1 MEFLYALINFLILG
15 LIIWLLFGKSIR
27 KMFSDRRERIN
38 NALDEA
44 EKLERAMEDG
54 SFDEALTLPGGA
66 EGDIKKLPLKNAG
79 ALDAL
84 KRSAEEKRVKLIDD
98 CDKRIANER
107 RETLLSARER
117 AVKKLIERLR
127 THLAEEPAAGL
138 LCGNEERIAK
148 GILERIELTPGD
160 MCYLMHHDV
169 LYVTLSSAYP
179 LDESIV
185 NRIGERTRVMLDAV
199 GGKPSYWVKTEPE
212 LIGGLRLRIGD
223 TVYDCTVK
231 NRLYHLERDLLKR
244 PLAESLEPEDIIK
257 DLLEGIKEAEPR
269 VDEFQLGR
277 VLSVSDGICRLD
289 GLADI
294 MYGEVIEFECG
305 ERGMILDIEPERIGC
320 VVFGKYENIETLS
333 RVRRIGRIA
342 SVPVGEALLGRV
354 VDPLGRAIDGRGSI
368 RTPERRP
375 IEFRAAGI
383 PDRSS
388 VSKPMHTGLKAV
400 DALVPIG
407 RGQRELIIG
416 DRRTGK
422 SALAVDTI
430 INQRGKGVPCIY
442 VAIGQ
447 KESTVAEIRA
457 KLEKYGAME
466 YTTIVSAPAS
476 SSASMQYIAP
486 FAGAAMSEY
495 FMYKGKDCLIVYDD
509 LSKHAVAYRELSL
522 LLHRPS
528 GREAYPGDV
537 FYLHSRL
544 LERAAK
550 LSPEAGGGSVTA
562 LPIIETQA
570 GDISAYIP
578 TNVISITDGQIFL
591 EADLF
596 NEGQRPAV
604 NVGLSVS
611 RVGSA
616 AQTKLMKQVSGKL
629 RMELAQYRELA
640 SFAQFGSE
648 LDESSQKV
656 LLSGALMTRA
666 LRQKRF
672 EPLPDWKQALII
684 FAVSSGFAANVPPDA
699 MEDFES
705 KLFTYFETECPV
717 IKAALEL
724 GDRMS
729 PALESD
735 VKAALTGFTKAYYG
749 DAA

>member
-1 MEFLYALINFLILG
+1 
-15 LIIWLLFGKSIR
+15 
-27 KMFSDRRERIN
+27 
-38 NALDEA
+38 
-44 EKLERAMEDG
+44 
-54 SFDEALTLPGGA
+54 
-66 EGDIKKLPLKNAG
+66 
-79 ALDAL
+79 
-84 KRSAEEKRVKLIDD
+84 
-98 CDKRIANER
+98 
-107 RETLLSARER
+107 
-117 AVKKLIERLR
+117 
-127 THLAEEPAAGL
+127 
-138 LCGNEERIAK
+138 
-148 GILERIELTPGD
+148 
-160 MCYLMHHDV
+160 MHHDV

-179 LDESIV
+179 LADEIV
-185 NRIGERTRVMLDAV
+185 DKLKKRAESLLDEV
-199 GGKPSYWVKTEPE
+199 DGRPSFWVKTDPE

-231 NRLYHLERDLLKR
+231 NMLYHLERNLLKR
-244 PLAESLEPEDIIK
+244 PMSDGVDADGIFADIMAGISEES
-257 DLLEGIKEAEPR
+257 PR
-269 VDEFQLGR
+269 IDEFQLGR

-320 VVFGKYENIETLS
+320 VVFGRFEQIETLS
-333 RVRRIGRIA
+333 RVRRVGRIA
-342 SVPVGEALLGRV
+342 SVPVGEELLGRV
-354 VDPLGRAIDGRGSI
+354 VDPLGRAIDGGDRI
-368 RTPERRP
+368 RTRERRP
-375 IEFRAAGI
+375 IEFKAAGI
-383 PDRSS
+383 PDRRS
-388 VSKPMHTGLKAV
+388 VSTPMHTGIKAI

-416 DRRTGK
+416 DRSTGK
-422 SALAVDTI
+422 SALAIDAI
-430 INQRGKGVPCIY
+430 INQKGRNVPCIY

-447 KESTVAEIRA
+447 KDSTVAEIRD
-457 KLEKYGAME
+457 KLEKHGAME

-495 FMYKGKDCLIVYDD
+495 FMYKGMDCLIVYDD

-544 LERAAK
+544 LERAAR

-591 EADLF
+591 ESDLF

-616 AQTKLMKQVSGKL
+616 AQTKLLKQVSGKL

-648 LDESSQKV
+648 LDRSSGMV
-656 LLSGALMTRA
+656 LERGEKMMRA
-666 LRQKRF
+666 LRQKRY

-684 FAVSSGFAANVPPDA
+684 FAVSEGYAEGVPASA
-699 MEDFES
+699 MESFERG
-705 KLFTYFETECPV
+705 LYDYFETNCEELA
-717 IKAALEL
+717 AALKTGE
-724 GDRMS
+724 RMDEK
-729 PALESD
+729 LESS
-735 VKAALTGFTKAYYG
+735 VRGALARYKEEIPCRA
-749 DAA
+749 